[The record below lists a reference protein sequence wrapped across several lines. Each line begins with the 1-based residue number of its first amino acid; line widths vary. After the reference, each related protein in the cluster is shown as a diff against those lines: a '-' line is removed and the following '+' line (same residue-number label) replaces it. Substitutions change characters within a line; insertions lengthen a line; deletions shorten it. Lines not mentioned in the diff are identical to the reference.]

1 MIRPF
6 ALAIACLLSV
16 LAGMAAA
23 HEVRPAYLE
32 IRETGASTYD
42 IFWKVPARGDAV
54 LPIEVVLP
62 RGCQDATPRIVTRDT
77 AARATRWSIRCD
89 AGLADEGVRL
99 EGLDRTLVETIV
111 RYEREDGA
119 TQTARLF
126 EGATSFVPTARSTL
140 GGVAALY
147 LALGFEHILLGF
159 DHLCFVF
166 VLLLLTDG
174 LRRLFWAVT
183 AFTAAHSI
191 TLAAATLGYVNVP
204 SGPIEALIAFS
215 IMLVAAEVVQR
226 ARQAEPNGR
235 APLDRGIRLRAAA
248 RSRLRGS
255 ACGYRAAPGRHSGSA
270 LLLQHRGRTGADR
283 LRSRDPRTGEDR
295 TAGVPGRWAGLQ
307 ARAGLRGGERRG
319 LLDDRARRRHRPVTR
334 SRRVS
339 LVAIGWAAATAA
351 LGARCA
357 DSAAHEILSASR
369 RDCPAPRPRC

>member
-6 ALAIACLLSV
+6 ALLIACLLSV

-62 RGCQDATPRIVTRDT
+62 RGCQDATPRSVTRDT
-77 AARATRWSIRCD
+77 AARTTRWSIRCD
-89 AGLADEGVRL
+89 TGLADEGVRV

-126 EGATSFVPTARSTL
+126 EGASSFVPTARSTL

-147 LALGFEHILLGF
+147 LPLGFEHILLGF

-174 LRRLFWAVT
+174 LRRLFWSVT

-226 ARQAEPNGR
+226 ARGR
-235 APLDRGIRLRAAA
+235 P
-248 RSRLRGS
+248 S
-255 ACGYRAAPGRHSGSA
+255 
-270 LLLQHRGRTGADR
+270 
-283 LRSRDPRTGEDR
+283 R
-295 TAGVPGRWAGLQ
+295 TA
-307 ARAGLRGGERRG
+307 ERPWIAAFAFG
-319 LLDDRARRRHRPVTR
+319 LLHGLGFAGALADTGLPQD
-334 SRRVS
+334 
-339 LVAIGWAAATAA
+339 AIPAA
-351 LGARCA
+351 LFFFNIGVELGQIAFVLGILALAKTGRLA
-357 DSAAHEILSASR
+357 FEAGGQAFRLVPAYAVGSVAAFWTIERVAVIVQ
-369 RDCPAPRPRC
+369 